1 MQPTPDV
8 LARAAALRT
17 ELHAH
22 AHRYYVLDDPSVPD
36 AVYDQLFQELS
47 ELEATYPSLK
57 TAYSPTQ
64 RVGAPAL
71 DAFQSVVHDIPMLS
85 IRTETD
91 TTAQG
96 AVSFDTRIRKEL
108 ELGPEAPPRDLCG

>member
-36 AVYDQLFQELS
+36 AVYDQLFH
-47 ELEATYPSLK
+47 
-57 TAYSPTQ
+57 
-64 RVGAPAL
+64 AP
-71 DAFQSVVHDIPMLS
+71 
-85 IRTETD
+85 
-91 TTAQG
+91 
-96 AVSFDTRIRKEL
+96 
-108 ELGPEAPPRDLCG
+108 